1 MELQSNSFTNNE
13 PMPDSTGFGVPDPD
27 KHMKLGQN
35 LNPHLQ
41 WSNLPANAKTLV
53 LLCNDPDVPT
63 IKDNINQEGKIIPAD
78 MPRTNFCHWI
88 MVDIP
93 ATNGEIAEGA
103 YSTEVTPGGKRN
115 PAGPAGSR
123 QGVND
128 FTRFMAS
135 NPDMKGDYY
144 GWDGACPPW
153 NDELIHKYDFI
164 LYATNLERCPVEG
177 AFTASDVA
185 AAISG
190 HVLAEARI
198 CGTYTLNPA
207 LR

>member
-1 MELQSNSFTNNE
+1 
-13 PMPDSTGFGVPDPD
+13 MPDSTGFGVPDPD
-27 KHMKLGQN
+27 NHMTLGQN
-35 LNPHLQ
+35 RNPHLH
-41 WSNLPANAKTLV
+41 WSNIPAAAKTLV

-63 IKDNINQEGKIIPAD
+63 IKDNINQQGKVIPAD
-78 MPRTNFCHWI
+78 MPRTDFCHWI
-88 MVDIP
+88 MVDIS
-93 ATNGEIAEGA
+93 AADGEIAEGA
-103 YSTEVTPGGKRN
+103 CSSEVTAGGKRN

-123 QGVND
+123 QGIND
-128 FTRFMAS
+128 FTRFMAG
-135 NPDMKGDYY
+135 NPDMSGEYY

-164 LYATNLERCPVEG
+164 LYATDLEKCPVEG
-177 AFTASDVA
+177 AFSAADVA